1 MLLILFYAYF
11 TDLKSIVDDMIE
23 IAVDQ
28 MQEEKNKRPIG
39 FAINRDNEPQAEDTR
54 FTALHN

>member
-1 MLLILFYAYF
+1 MVA
-11 TDLKSIVDDMIE
+11 DMIE

-54 FTALHN
+54 FTALYN

>member
-11 TDLKSIVDDMIE
+11 TDLKSMVDDMIE

-28 MQEEKNKRPIG
+28 MQEEKNNNSSLKISL
-39 FAINRDNEPQAEDTR
+39 A
-54 FTALHN
+54 